1 MLAKPLPMSWLI
13 HSIEYAE
20 YSDMRDEYGNDV
32 IKDPITINN
41 VRYDDGTNYSSN
53 LQEDSLKYAGIVF
66 VDARNSANLPTRFR
80 EKSKVYFDGK
90 EMTINKI
97 VNCYHPQ
104 SNVIHHYELEVI

>member
-1 MLAKPLPMSWLI
+1 MLAKPLPLSWLI
-13 HSIEYAE
+13 HTIQYAA
-20 YSDMRDEYGNDV
+20 YTDTRDEYGNDV
-32 IKDPITINN
+32 ILPQVEIAN

-66 VDARNSANLPTRFR
+66 VDAKNSTNLPTMFR
-80 EKSKVYFDGK
+80 EKSKVYFEGK

-104 SNVIHHYELEVI
+104 SNVIHHYELEVV